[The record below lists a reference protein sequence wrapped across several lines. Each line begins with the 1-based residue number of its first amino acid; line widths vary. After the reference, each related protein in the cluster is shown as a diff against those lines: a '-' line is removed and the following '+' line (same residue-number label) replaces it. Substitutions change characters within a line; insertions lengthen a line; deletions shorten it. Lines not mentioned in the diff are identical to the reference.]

1 MPKLVPHIPP
11 AAFSFLKALKK
22 NNDRAWFE
30 ANKDSYLENLATLE
44 TFADGLLTSLN
55 KHDLIETPSG
65 KKSLYRI
72 YRDVR
77 FSKDKSP
84 YKNYWGGHFRRSGHQ
99 RRGGYYY
106 HFEPGNSRITGAFWG
121 PSTPDLK
128 LIRDDIAFDDAP
140 LRKILDQKK
149 FKESFGA
156 LQGEQ
161 LKRVPNGY
169 DPNHPA
175 ADLLRHKQ
183 FLVIRRFTDKE
194 VLSPS
199 FLSLAAAAFRQMRP
213 FLDHMSEVLSSNAN
227 GENG

>member
-1 MPKLVPHIPP
+1 MTHPVIPKS
-11 AAFSFLKALKK
+11 AFAFLKTLKD
-22 NNDRAWFE
+22 NNDRSWFE
-30 ANKDSYLENLATLE
+30 ANKDLYLENLPALE
-44 TFADGLLTSLN
+44 TFADGLLAALN

-65 KKSLYRI
+65 KKSLWRI

-84 YKNYWGGHFRRSGHQ
+84 YKTHWGGHFTRAGRT

-106 HFEPGNSRITGAFWG
+106 HLEPGNSRITGAFWS
-121 PSTPDLK
+121 PSAPDLK
-128 LIRDDIAFDDAP
+128 LIRDDIAFDDKP
-140 LRKILDQKK
+140 LKKILNSKK
-149 FKESFGA
+149 FKATFGE
-156 LQGEQ
+156 LKGEQ

-183 FLVIRRFTDKE
+183 FLLVKTFTDKE

-199 FLSLAAAAFRQMRP
+199 FLKQAADAFHQMRP
-213 FLDHMSEVLSSNAN
+213 FLDHMSEILSSNAN
-227 GENG
+227 GE